1 VKVTAA
7 LVNHPPVE
15 PCFAYRFDTPDRSIV
30 FSGDTTPWDNLVRL
44 AQGADVLVHEVIH
57 KPSVARLMAR
67 IPNADRLV
75 EHNVASH
82 TTHIDVGKV
91 AKAAGVKTL
100 VLTHFVPS
108 DDPSLTDKIWIEGA
122 RTHFDGKII
131 VGKDLMEI

>member
-1 VKVTAA
+1 
-7 LVNHPPVE
+7 
-15 PCFAYRFDTPDRSIV
+15 
-30 FSGDTTPWDNLVRL
+30 
-44 AQGADVLVHEVIH
+44 
-57 KPSVARLMAR
+57 MAR

-75 EHNVASH
+75 EHIVASH

-108 DDPSLTDKIWIEGA
+108 DDSSLTDGMWIEGA
-122 RTHFDGKII
+122 KTHFNGKVI